1 MIPATHVRSFWG
13 SLMNNVTGSLLVIAA
28 MLGFATADMFMKQ
41 LTGSLHPGQVLMGLG
56 CGSGAIFLSIVL
68 LTRAPLFDR
77 KNWTPLLLLRS
88 ASEAA
93 SGVMFTLAL
102 SRIDLST
109 AAAIFQAMP
118 LILTLLAAMFL
129 GETVGWRRW
138 SALAI
143 GFAGVLLIVRPGL
156 SGFNVNALLV
166 LGAATGIA
174 IRDILTR
181 RIDPAVSSHVVA
193 LQGFLGFFIAGTIL
207 MALSGAQFQSLSP
220 TDLGRYAGAALF
232 GAAGYWA
239 IVNAMRIGEASAV
252 APFRYTRL
260 VFAMALGVLILGERP
275 DALTFAGSALI
286 VAAGLYT
293 FLREQKLARDASS

>member
-1 MIPATHVRSFWG
+1 
-13 SLMNNVTGSLLVIAA
+13 MNNIKGSLLVIAS

-56 CGSGAIFLSIVL
+56 LGSGLIFLTIIL
-68 LTRAPLFDR
+68 ATRAPLFAR
-77 KNWTPLLLLRS
+77 RHWTPRLLLRS
-88 ASEAA
+88 AAEAA

-118 LILTLLAAMFL
+118 LILTLLAALFL

-138 SALAI
+138 SALSI
-143 GFAGVLLIVRPGL
+143 GFAGVLLIIRPGL
-156 SGFNVNALLV
+156 GGFNATAFLV
-166 LGAATGIA
+166 LGAALGIA

-181 RIDPAVSSHVVA
+181 RIDLQVSSHVVA
-193 LQGFLGFFIAGTIL
+193 LQGFLGFLIAGTCL
-207 MALSGAQFQSLSP
+207 LGFSGASAAPLA
-220 TDLGRYAGAALF
+220 LGELTRFAGAALF

-239 IVNAMRIGEASAV
+239 IVTAMRVGEASAV

-260 VFAMALGVLILGERP
+260 VFAMLLGIFILGERP
-275 DALTFAGSALI
+275 DWPTFAGSTLI

-293 FLREQKLARDASS
+293 FLRERALARSG